1 MNPLV
6 STVER
11 LESVDS
17 ARFDA
22 GELLVVPT
30 EAGWKTLAHKGR
42 KALIRELADFL
53 ASAATAQQAPRR
65 WRFVRRL
72 PATAKAGRD
81 RPLHPRWEELERTA
95 VRWLGEGAVTADLA
109 VLEGHFPNEPIVPG
123 LAQLLWADKLSLRVF
138 AHHTAT
144 AEIRNL
150 KFARLIVPGTRLRVA
165 LVHELQ
171 TRSRVAFRF
180 TSDAGTHSSGV
191 LMGA

>member
-1 MNPLV
+1 MSPLV
-6 STVER
+6 SAVER
-11 LESVDS
+11 LESVES

-30 EAGWKTLAHKGR
+30 EAGWETLAHKGK
-42 KALIRELADFL
+42 KALIRELTNL
-53 ASAATAQQAPRR
+53 VTTAATAEQAPGR

-72 PATAKAGRD
+72 PATGKAGRD

-95 VRWLGEGAVTADLA
+95 VRWLGEAAVTADLA

-123 LAQLLWADKLSLRVF
+123 LAQLLWAEKLSLRVF
-138 AHHTAT
+138 AQHTAT

-150 KFARLIVPGTRLRVA
+150 KFARLIAPGIRLRVA

-171 TRSRVAFRF
+171 TPSRVAFRF

-191 LMGA
+191 LIGA